1 MSQYKPNNGKSN
13 ELCQLEKMFSRI
25 QEQSTSYNIELILYL
40 VEKTKDDPVQ
50 VMRAFDYFLRS
61 TSQKLFITKIHL
73 IDALIRFI
81 RKKELQY
88 SFYCMSRATMTALC
102 RNNYELTREDIDA
115 AHQLFVLWES
125 KRIHVKFL
133 NMWQS
138 LLEQPERDG
147 YISFLTNQILF
158 IPLPNENRELLV
170 NEIES
175 NFDSC
180 AASVNEDKISI
191 VADTNQDTNYII
203 NWLRQRYNSN
213 YTDNICDP
221 THSKAIIRFQNE
233 DWMPYDTFSFGS
245 GFVTMNKNDIP
256 SKFVVYGVTYYLHL
270 KRSSRSYSRSPS
282 SRNSNSFRSPYQS
295 PTRRSSP
302 PLPEYRNSYRSPINK
317 NYRSFSRDRSR
328 SRSPTPLYR
337 NSFNHDSPGR
347 RRPRSRKR
355 SYSSKRKSF
364 SSRRSRSYNNRSNS
378 RSRNYKLDRSNPNH
392 SPR

>member
-1 MSQYKPNNGKSN
+1 MSQYKTNNGKSN

-25 QEQSTSYNIELILYL
+25 QEQSTSYNVELILYL
-40 VEKTKDDPVQ
+40 VEKTKDGPVQ
-50 VMRAFDYFLRS
+50 IMRAFDYFFRS
-61 TSQKLFITKIHL
+61 TSQKLFIMKIHL

-102 RNNYELTREDIDA
+102 RNNYDLTREDIDA
-115 AHQLFVLWES
+115 AHQLFILWES
-125 KRIHVKFL
+125 RKIHVKFL
-133 NMWQS
+133 QMWQS
-138 LLEQPERDG
+138 LLEHPERDS

-180 AASVNEDKISI
+180 AASLDGDKISI

-203 NWLRQRYNSN
+203 NWLKQRYNSN
-213 YTDNICDP
+213 YTDNIYDP
-221 THSKAIIRFQNE
+221 SHSKAIIRFQNE

-256 SKFVVYGVTYYLHL
+256 PKFVVDGVTYYLHL
-270 KRSSRSYSRSPS
+270 KRRSRSCSRRRSFSRSS
-282 SRNSNSFRSPYQS
+282 SSSNRNSFRSPYHS
-295 PTRRSSP
+295 PTRRPS
-302 PLPEYRNSYRSPINK
+302 PLPFEYRESYRSSLDIDR
-317 NYRSFSRDRSR
+317 RSFSRDRSR
-328 SRSPTPLYR
+328 SRSSNILYR
-337 NSFNHDSPGR
+337 NSFKNDSPERRTSNSR
-347 RRPRSRKR
+347 RR
-355 SYSSKRKSF
+355 SF
-364 SSRRSRSYNNRSNS
+364 SPRQSRSYNNRSNS
-378 RSRNYKLDRSNPNH
+378 RSRNYRLDHSNPNH